1 MRFTAFIVATMA
13 LAGSAAAQCHA
24 GSTANCKPGF
34 DYCASTLKNRG
45 DADSAIRD
53 AMRAADYSNFRLNAP
68 GTWDNILF
76 HCNDDYTLKVVKQ
89 CSGAYCVDGGTN
101 KNDYCAKEGSA
112 AGFWF

>member
-1 MRFTAFIVATMA
+1 MRFTALIAATMA

-34 DYCASTLKNRG
+34 DYCASTLNKLG

-53 AMRAADYSNFRLNAP
+53 AMRAAGYDFRVKAP

-76 HCNDDYTLKVVKQ
+76 HCNDDNTLKVVKE
-89 CSGAYCVDGGTN
+89 CDAAFCVDGGWN
-101 KNDYCAKEGSA
+101 KNDYCGKAGSA
-112 AGFWF
+112 FGAL